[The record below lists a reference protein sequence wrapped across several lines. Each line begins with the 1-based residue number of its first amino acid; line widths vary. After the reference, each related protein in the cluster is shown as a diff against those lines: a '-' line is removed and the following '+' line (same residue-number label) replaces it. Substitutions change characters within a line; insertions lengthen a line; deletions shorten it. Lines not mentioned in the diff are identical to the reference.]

1 MTRQTNGSGAAPGG
15 QPEPASAGDERE
27 YQELWFSL
35 ARQDWGSLVLVPSG
49 PGGST
54 ARLARA
60 LAEVGKRLVDT
71 PVTAVVVD
79 RLEYGT
85 AVALA
90 GLPRFVDRKRLGPE
104 GRWPTVEAGSAPAAV
119 AAEPQPAPVEELTE
133 LPAPGDEAEAV
144 VVSSA
149 ARLIIAI
156 PPVITE
162 PLGLATTSGA
172 DLVMICVELGRTRLE
187 DARRT
192 LQLIGRERVSGCLL
206 LH

>member
-1 MTRQTNGSGAAPGG
+1 MQRRHPHVFGGGARPDWEAAKREEHPQRTSILDGI
-15 QPEPASAGDERE
+15 PRAASAVAWADVATRRA
-27 YQELWFSL
+27 
-35 ARQDWGSLVLVPSG
+35 ARVGFDWP
-49 PGGST
+49 
-54 ARLARA
+54 
-60 LAEVGKRLVDT
+60 D
-71 PVTAVVVD
+71 
-79 RLEYGT
+79 
-85 AVALA
+85 LA
-90 GLPRFVDRKRLGPE
+90 GVRAKLD
-104 GRWPTVEAGSAPAAV
+104 
-119 AAEPQPAPVEELTE
+119 EELTE
-133 LPAPGDEAEAV
+133 LPTPGDEAEAV

-192 LQLIGRERVSGCLL
+192 LQLIGRERVAGCLL